1 MTAFDYAV
9 LSVLGLSALIA
20 VIRGFVREVLSLG
33 SWAAAIAAGWWLS
46 ERVAPMLPLSI
57 PGESLRLLAAFL
69 LVAGVTLLAMV
80 LLSLALVEL
89 VRAIGLGFADR
100 VLGLAFGLARGLL
113 LVLTLVL
120 LAGLT
125 RLPEHP
131 AWRDA
136 MLSPPLEVLA
146 IAVKPWLPTEI
157 ARRIRYDAGRQVVYT
172 PAARWRGTGPGVRE
186 T

>member
-1 MTAFDYAV
+1 MTAFDYI
-9 LSVLGLSALIA
+9 VLGVLGFSALVA
-20 VIRGFVREVLSLG
+20 VVRGFVREVLSLA

-46 ERVAPMLPLSI
+46 GRVAPLLPLSI
-57 PGESLRLLAAFL
+57 PGESLRLLAAFVLVAATTL
-69 LVAGVTLLAMV
+69 LVMV

-100 VLGLAFGLARGLL
+100 VLGLAFGLARGA
-113 LVLTLVL
+113 LVVVTLVL

-146 IAVKPWLPTEI
+146 IAVKPWLPAEI
-157 ARRIRYDAGRQVVYT
+157 ARRIRFDGSRQVVYT
-172 PAARWRGTGPGVRE
+172 PAARP
-186 T
+186 

>member
-9 LSVLGLSALIA
+9 LAVMGFSALMA
-20 VIRGFVREVLSLG
+20 VVRGFVREVLSLA
-33 SWAAAIAAGWWLS
+33 SWAVAITAGWWLS
-46 ERVAPMLPLSI
+46 GRVAAMLPLSI
-57 PGESLRLLAAFL
+57 PGESLRLLAAFV
-69 LVAGVTLLAMV
+69 LVAGLALLGMV

-89 VRAIGLGFADR
+89 VRAVGLGFADR
-100 VLGLAFGLARGLL
+100 VLGLAFGLARGV
-113 LVLTLVL
+113 LVVVTLVL

-157 ARRIRYDAGRQVVYT
+157 ARRIRYDATRQVVYT
-172 PAARWRGTGPGVRE
+172 PPARP
-186 T
+186 